1 MFFVKNKSFHLFFI
15 SFLIYIFLNLIENF
29 IHYNIGRHSNKKNI
43 ELSSPTKLDLT
54 KIIIVMIIFAF
65 LQGFFTYLLN

>member
-1 MFFVKNKSFHLFFI
+1 MLFIKKSSIHLFFI

-29 IHYNIGRHSNKKNI
+29 IHYNIGRHSNKQNI
-43 ELSSPTKLDLT
+43 ELSPPTKLDWI
-54 KIIIVMIIFAF
+54 KIFIVMIIFAL

>member
-15 SFLIYIFLNLIENF
+15 SFLIYLFLNLIENY
-29 IHYNIGRHSNKKNI
+29 IHYNIGRHSNEKNI
-43 ELSSPTKLDLT
+43 NLSPPTKSDWI